1 VLRVRFARVVADAAD
16 GSGPVARSERSRASR
31 PAVRDELLRESPNR
45 RVERLLRKVRPVLGH
60 GVTTRRPSDAQ
71 RQAVRTLD
79 RFLVARCAEATANVF
94 EIGIG

>member
-1 VLRVRFARVVADAAD
+1 V
-16 GSGPVARSERSRASR
+16 
-31 PAVRDELLRESPNR
+31 
-45 RVERLLRKVRPVLGH
+45 
-60 GVTTRRPSDAQ
+60 